1 MQFRHLAAPSVR
13 QAIGEETRKPVF
25 LFASVVDR
33 RCEREFER
41 GEIVAEFQ
49 PRRIVGEEI

>member
-13 QAIGEETRKPVF
+13 QAIGEETGQPVF

-33 RCEREFER
+33 RGEREFER
-41 GEIVAEFQ
+41 GQIVTEFQ
-49 PRRIVGEEI
+49 PRRIVGEKI